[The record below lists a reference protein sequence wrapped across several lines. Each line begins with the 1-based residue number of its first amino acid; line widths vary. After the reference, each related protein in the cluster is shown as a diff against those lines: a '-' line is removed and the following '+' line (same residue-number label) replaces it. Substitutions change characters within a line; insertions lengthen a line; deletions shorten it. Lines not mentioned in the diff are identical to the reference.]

1 MSCPIC
7 ISNYNKGN
15 KTEVKCYFDDCNYSS
30 CKECIRTY
38 LTGTTHEPHCMKCRK
53 KWSLEFTKA
62 SLNASFIQ
70 KEYKQHRKTILTDRV
85 ISQIQE
91 YYPDAVLLSQ
101 RRKNELEIRKIE
113 EEVNELRHQIRD
125 KYNLIDRIR
134 NGTGKNNEQNEYRK
148 FVMPCQTT
156 GCRGMLSSAY
166 KCALCEK
173 YTCSKCLESIEGNKD
188 DHHCVQENIDTAEE
202 IRKNTK
208 PCPSCGSRISK
219 IDGCFAE
226 NTPILLWNGK
236 VKMSQDI
243 EVGDVLIGDDGNER
257 IVEEVC
263 SGQDDLYEIQQNNGN
278 SYVVNSKH
286 TLVLQQCGKSEMV
299 YMTVDEYMQLSQT
312 MKNNLYGFKSR
323 NGINYEKQ
331 DVEMDP
337 YLLGLWIGDGTHTN
351 SVIAS
356 NDDEIKEYINNWCAN
371 NDSELVQESKY
382 KLRIRRKGYSFGKEA
397 LCSEKYKN
405 NIEHNSSLFRANS
418 SSVDILNKCK
428 RTNPFTDLLKK
439 YNLIGNKHIPNE
451 YLFNDRET
459 RLKLLAGIIDTD
471 GHVSKESKG
480 KRICI
485 IQTGTQIS
493 EQIIYLAKSLGFLV
507 NHRIRER
514 NNCVIFN
521 YEPKDYK
528 DQYVINIS
536 GEKLEEIPTILP
548 RKKCANSSPNKDYFK
563 TQITVKKVGFGNYYG
578 WNVNDN
584 HRFILSDFTVVKNCD
599 QMWCIECK
607 TAFSWSKGTVEVGNI
622 HNPHYFQWMRQNGGM
637 PRTDALPGAG
647 CNENQ
652 MNQNVRFIT
661 DFYKFVS
668 RLSMQQNMCID
679 WCKQYQ
685 TENKLPYKYLKYC
698 TLDKITNYDEFE
710 FSSILKFI
718 RFVLHIENTT
728 FRDLN
733 MKINTRN
740 NHNHP
745 IHIFILGEQ
754 TREELA
760 EYLIERD
767 VSNARDGAHRDILEA
782 FIMVGKQIILDIYNE
797 LSNIELDF
805 SWRFVHDQLMI
816 QKHSYQDN
824 MDRIKEFSNFYNVF
838 CAPHKEGIDN
848 LYFKSDLII
857 KKYIKMI
864 NQYTAYS
871 NSELIKFLMLYNSKK
886 QLEMW
891 DSQTGNFKTYHFDN
905 KDAMLEQLKI
915 YSAL

>member
-1 MSCPIC
+1 
-7 ISNYNKGN
+7 
-15 KTEVKCYFDDCNYSS
+15 
-30 CKECIRTY
+30 
-38 LTGTTHEPHCMKCRK
+38 MKCRK

-337 YLLGLWIGDGTHTN
+337 YLLGHLIC
-351 SVIAS
+351 
-356 NDDEIKEYINNWCAN
+356 K
-371 NDSELVQESKY
+371 DSQECIPDNY
-382 KLRIRRKGYSFGKEA
+382 
-397 LCSEKYKN
+397 LCN
-405 NIEHNSSLFRANS
+405 
-418 SSVDILNKCK
+418 
-428 RTNPFTDLLKK
+428 T
-439 YNLIGNKHIPNE
+439 
-451 YLFNDRET
+451 RET
-459 RLKLLAGIIDTD
+459 RLQLLGGMIQDNEYFSNMCTAIVNTKL
-471 GHVSKESKG
+471 
-480 KRICI
+480 
-485 IQTGTQIS
+485 S
-493 EQIIYLAKSLGFLV
+493 EQIVYLARSLGFMV
-507 NHRIRER
+507 NSIE
-514 NNCVIFN
+514 
-521 YEPKDYK
+521 KDA
-528 DQYVINIS
+528 DQCVINIS
-536 GEKLEEIPTILP
+536 GEKLEEIP
-548 RKKCANSSPNKDYFK
+548 RKKSMKHTNNIIHPADSQLT